1 MLTTG
6 LMLAAIVMGAGMQR
20 ITGMGFALVAAP
32 FLVLLL
38 GPVEGV
44 VLVNLCGAVT
54 AGAIIFRVVR
64 DIDWRRYAA
73 LASAALLGIIP
84 ASFLIRLI
92 PPAVLEISIG
102 VLLAVGLT
110 VLLALKSVKL
120 PARRRYLWTAGGV
133 SGFMNTAA
141 GVGGPAVSMYSIAT
155 GWNHRSFAATM
166 QPYFFTIGCF
176 SLVSKAITAPDT
188 FPVLPWGM
196 WLAVAIA
203 CLAGL
208 VLGDVTAKHV
218 PARTAQLLL
227 IVLAYLGSA
236 ATIVRGVLDILV

>member
-6 LMLAAIVMGAGMQR
+6 LVLGAVVVGAGMQR

-44 VLVNLCGAVT
+44 VLVNVCGAVT

-64 DIDWRRYAA
+64 DVDWHRYLWLAA
-73 LASAALLGIIP
+73 SALLGIIP
-84 ASFLIRLI
+84 AAFLIPLI
-92 PPAVLEISIG
+92 PAAVLEISIG
-102 VLLAVGLT
+102 VILAVGLT
-110 VLLALKSVKL
+110 VLLVLKSATL
-120 PARRRYLWTAGGV
+120 PPRRRYLLTAGGL

-155 GWNHRSFAATM
+155 RWHHKSFAATM
-166 QPYFFTIGCF
+166 QPYFFTIGAL
-176 SLVSKAITAPDT
+176 SLLSKAFTAPAT

-196 WLAVAIA
+196 WVAVAVA

-208 VLGDVTAKHV
+208 VLGDVLAKFV
-218 PARTAQLLL
+218 PARAAQILL
-227 IVLAYLGSA
+227 IILAYLGAA
-236 ATIVRGVLDILV
+236 ATIIRGVFDAAG